1 MRAWA
6 LIVTATILCGC
17 NVSNLGDRV
26 VMDQLLVLKDGES
39 NIFKLSPGSY
49 RLELTASND
58 GASVEWIGG
67 ECQPIPQTKSMTS
80 HCRLSKTGQLIIS
93 NPTALGLGA
102 STSCTVK
109 VTKLGRDL

>member
-39 NIFKLSPGSY
+39 NIFKLKSRPPTSAQPDRQQRW
-49 RLELTASND
+49 RLCRVDRRRMRS
-58 GASVEWIGG
+58 WIPRSS
-67 ECQPIPQTKSMTS
+67 Q
-80 HCRLSKTGQLIIS
+80 
-93 NPTALGLGA
+93 
-102 STSCTVK
+102 
-109 VTKLGRDL
+109 